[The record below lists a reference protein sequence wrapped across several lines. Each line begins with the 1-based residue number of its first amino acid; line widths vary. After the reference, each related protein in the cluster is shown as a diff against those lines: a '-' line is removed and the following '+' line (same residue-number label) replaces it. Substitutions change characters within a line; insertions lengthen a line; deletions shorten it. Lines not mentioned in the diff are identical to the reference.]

1 MLKGADRFFR
11 VYSGVPTNEKKLPIV
26 VVNDKPINW
35 DLAYEEIKN
44 ETELGEKILK
54 ILIDLDII

>member
-11 VYSGVPTNEKKLPIV
+11 VYSGVPESEKKLPIV
-26 VVNDKPINW
+26 VIDNKPVNW

-44 ETELGEKILK
+44 ETKTGEKILK
-54 ILIDLDII
+54 ILTDLEII